1 MPRRFGARKSRI
13 GAPDFE
19 RLPRGRDGRFAIMPS
34 EGDRARYCV
43 AVHRAMGGYVATVAD
58 LPGCHARGA
67 SEVEAVENARA
78 AIRAWREMSSALAEC
93 AATVRLEIVA

>member
-1 MPRRFGARKSRI
+1 
-13 GAPDFE
+13 
-19 RLPRGRDGRFAIMPS
+19 MPS
-34 EGDRARYCV
+34 EANPGRYCV
-43 AVHRAMGGYVATVAD
+43 AVHRAMGGYVATVSD

-78 AIRAWREMSSALAEC
+78 AIRAWRATAAAVAQS